1 MGLNAAL
8 KCTEERLCG
17 NILIYFFWT
26 INHFKSCCAGIW
38 GKKNNEEL
46 NTGARRRKVGLKLT
60 KRFFFPQTFKEINLY
75 FQVWLNSR

>member
-8 KCTEERLCG
+8 KCTEERLCE

-60 KRFFFPQTFKEINLY
+60 KRVFFPSDLQRNKLVFSGLVE
-75 FQVWLNSR
+75 F